1 MEHEV
6 PIKQLYNDHRKHTKN
21 LWFIVAFPDDLER
34 QQMSGGFFYDFVFI
48 SSLTSC
54 RHNRNPTRVTE
65 ALQHGITHQRYQH
78 DFDTEIFALINQK
91 KKFSRGKIKG
101 GVVQEREI
109 STTKKTQGKFV
120 SQFPGFLFQLS
131 DSWRD
136 VNATETR
143 TELREKFIREAFFQD
158 FFPFHFVLHSSLQS
172 RSGSCGMEVFS
183 SSSSTMHNDIIHVN
197 P

>member
-1 MEHEV
+1 MIYCCV
-6 PIKQLYNDHRKHTKN
+6 SRRLGAAANVWR
-21 LWFIVAFPDDLER
+21 L
-34 QQMSGGFFYDFVFI
+34 FYDFVFI

-131 DSWRD
+131 DSWKD

-143 TELREKFIREAFFQD
+143 TELREKFIREAFFSGLFSVSLRAAFVVTVSEWIMRNGSV
-158 FFPFHFVLHSSLQS
+158 FFFIL
-172 RSGSCGMEVFS
+172 
-183 SSSSTMHNDIIHVN
+183 NDAQR
-197 P
+197 